1 MRQDKM
7 KTLTVF
13 LGSAETQNQAIL
25 QAIEELAQLLAK
37 HHITLIYGGCCLGLM
52 GRLAD
57 AALNAGVNVIGVI
70 PESFL
75 YRESP
80 HPHLT
85 QLIKVETL
93 AQRIQVM
100 QDMGDGFM
108 VFPGG
113 LGTLEELFSTWNQ
126 VRLAIIDKPMGLLN
140 IEQFYTPLQQ
150 YLVQTIQKEGF
161 VNAKAVNTPYIA
173 DDVTTLYNMMRC
185 K

>member
-1 MRQDKM
+1 MRQSKM
-7 KTLTVF
+7 KKLTVF
-13 LGSAETQNQAIL
+13 LGSADTQNQAIL
-25 QAIEELAQLLAK
+25 QAIDALALLLAK
-37 HHITLIYGGCCLGLM
+37 HQTTLIYGGCCLGLM

-57 AALNAGVNVIGVI
+57 AALNAGVEVIGVI

-93 AQRIQVM
+93 GQRIQVM

-108 VFPGG
+108 IFPGG

-140 IEQFYTPLQQ
+140 IGQYYTPLQQ

-161 VNAKAVNTPYIA
+161 VNAIAVSTPYIT
-173 DDVTTLYNMMRC
+173 DDVTTLYNMMC
-185 K
+185 NK